1 MTRRAGLALSR
12 GAVLA
17 IVALAA
23 FVASANASDKRDYDR
38 RSVERYRALF
48 AQLDHDRDGVV
59 TRVEALGDLDFG
71 PLFTDIDI
79 DRDDR
84 VTADELT
91 RYLGL
96 HYAAAGL

>member
-1 MTRRAGLALSR
+1 MSRRTVLDVSRRAG
-12 GAVLA
+12 LA

-23 FVASANASDKRDYDR
+23 CVASANASDKADYDR

-48 AQLDHDRDGVV
+48 AQLDRDRDGVV
-59 TRVEALGDLDFG
+59 TRVEAHGDLDFG

-96 HYAAAGL
+96 HYGRSQ